1 MKQANLGSAQSPD
14 EEANNFGEKDWD
26 DKRKW

>member
-1 MKQANLGSAQSPD
+1 MKQANLASAQSLD

-26 DKRKW
+26 DTRK